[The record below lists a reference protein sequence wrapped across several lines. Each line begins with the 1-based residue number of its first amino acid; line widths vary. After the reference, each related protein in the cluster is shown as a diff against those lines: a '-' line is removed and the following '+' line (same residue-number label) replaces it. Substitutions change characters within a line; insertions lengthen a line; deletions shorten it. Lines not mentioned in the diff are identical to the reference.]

1 MPFDSVPRR
10 GYHNGRMKNSSVI
23 GLLAILAAALVYPA
37 SGANETFKVSELT
50 FKRPSS
56 WEWVESTST
65 MRAAQLLVPGG
76 PGKDGV
82 EVIFYYFGPGGGGGV
97 QANVERWY
105 GQFSD
110 RKNEKSESTTV
121 GKTKVTYVQ
130 AEGTYQSGMPGGPKT
145 AKANY
150 ALLGA
155 IIEAANGAI
164 FVKATGPVAL
174 TKSSEAEFRKM
185 VESGLK

>member
-1 MPFDSVPRR
+1 
-10 GYHNGRMKNSSVI
+10 MKRPMISRW
-23 GLLAILAAALVYPA
+23 AAALAAMLVAFPLFA
-37 SGANETFKVSELT
+37 ANETFKVSDLT
-50 FKRPSS
+50 FNRPSA

-76 PGKDGV
+76 KDKDGA
-82 EVIFYYFGPGGGGGV
+82 EVIFYYFGPGGGGGT

-105 GQFSD
+105 GQFTD

-121 GKTKVTYVQ
+121 GKTKVTYVK
-130 AEGTYQSGMPGGPKT
+130 ADGTYQSGMPGGAKTPKT
-145 AKANY
+145 NY

-164 FVKATGPVAL
+164 FVKATGPVAVA
-174 TKSSEAEFRKM
+174 KSAEAEFRKM
-185 VESGLK
+185 VEGPLK